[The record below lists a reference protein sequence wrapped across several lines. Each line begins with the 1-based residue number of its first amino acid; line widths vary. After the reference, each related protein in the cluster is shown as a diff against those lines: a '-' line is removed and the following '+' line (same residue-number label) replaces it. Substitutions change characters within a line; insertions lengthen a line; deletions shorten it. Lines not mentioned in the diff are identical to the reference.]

1 MENGICSCLQLLRGH
16 RLYWVRE
23 GVKVHV
29 DFYWMNLANISKKDQ
44 IRTGYL
50 EAVIKCSKRRN
61 EHGDYRMLGKSL
73 VTDSKCRAKE

>member
-1 MENGICSCLQLLRGH
+1 
-16 RLYWVRE
+16 
-23 GVKVHV
+23 
-29 DFYWMNLANISKKDQ
+29 MNLANISKKDQ